1 MKAGHSFGWTRL
13 SSLAVLSG
21 IIALLSLSLVNEY
34 READKQAQSEVETLS
49 RVLEAHTLAIVQQVD
64 LVLNDVQ
71 SHVNPD
77 DMRLTHG
84 SGDSRSRK
92 YHALLKSHV
101 ENVQEVSLLHLIN
114 KNGEHIY
121 SSLATLPSVNLA
133 DRPYFQRHRDD
144 TATGLMISAPI
155 ISRVTGNWTL
165 ILSRR
170 INFADGNFAG
180 TVQASLDMKYF
191 QKFYRSLNLNQHAM
205 VALYDKHLSLAA
217 RYPPSETDMGKISNL
232 EAGIFVDKG
241 LTHASYHANSPLDS
255 VNRKYSFRQAGD
267 LPLYVFA
274 GVAEDGYLAE
284 WRQHAW
290 EYGFGLI
297 VFSMVLIGLGQ
308 RQRRAED
315 ALLKSEDRFR
325 SALEHAPIGM
335 ALASPDGKFVQVNRA
350 FCDIVGY
357 APEALLNL
365 SFEAIT
371 HPDDV
376 AKDIAYLKRME
387 TGEIGSYEI
396 EKRYLHKDGRIVWV
410 QNTVSIAR
418 DETGTQQQII
428 QQVQDITERK
438 EPAQRLE
445 HEARTDCLTGLSNRR
460 HFLELASQELV
471 RVRRYRSPLTLAMLD
486 VDHFKTINDTYGHEI
501 GDKVLMEL
509 ADICCRALRE
519 PDVVG
524 RIGGEEFAILFP
536 QTTGDQ
542 AYEIAE
548 RLRVAIAAAK
558 VPIERGL
565 PVHFTVSLGIT
576 SFAES
581 DTNIDMLLS
590 RADKAL
596 YEAKHKGR
604 NRVVIED
611 TPKEK
616 PG

>member
-1 MKAGHSFGWTRL
+1 LIARLAKHSLLPSFAGL
-13 SSLAVLSG
+13 VG
-21 IIALLSLSLVNEY
+21 IIALLALSLVNEY

-64 LVLNDVQ
+64 LILNDVQ
-71 SHVNPD
+71 SHVRPE

-84 SGDSRSRK
+84 AADPRSKK
-92 YHALLKSHV
+92 YHAMLKSHV
-101 ENVQEVSLLHLIN
+101 ANVLEVSLLHLIN

-121 SSLATLPSVNLA
+121 SSLDTLPDVNLA

-170 INFADGNFAG
+170 INFEDGSFAG

-191 QKFYRSLNLNQHAM
+191 QQFYRSLNLNKHGM

-217 RYPPSETDMGKISNL
+217 RFPPSETEMGKISNL
-232 EAGIFVDKG
+232 EANFYIEKG
-241 LTHASYHANSPLDS
+241 MKHATYQANSPLDG
-255 VNRKYSFRQAGD
+255 VNRKYSFRQVGN
-267 LPLYVFA
+267 LPLFVFA
-274 GVAEDGYLAE
+274 GVAEDGYLTE

-290 EYGFGLI
+290 EYGIGLVI
-297 VFSMVLIGLGQ
+297 FSMVLIGLGQ
-308 RQRRAED
+308 RQRRAEK
-315 ALLKSEDRFR
+315 ALLKSEDLFR

-335 ALASPDGKFVQVNRA
+335 ALASPDGKFVRVNRA

-357 APEALLNL
+357 EPEALLNL

-376 AKDIAYLKRME
+376 ARDIACLKRME
-387 TGEIGSYEI
+387 AGEIRSYEI
-396 EKRYLHKDGRIVWV
+396 EKRFLHKDGRIVWV
-410 QNTVSIAR
+410 QNTVSISR
-418 DETGTQQQII
+418 DDKGKQQQII

-438 EPAQRLE
+438 ELAQRLE

-460 HFLELASQELV
+460 HFLELATQELA

-501 GDKVLMEL
+501 GDKVLIEL
-509 ADICCRALRE
+509 ADICRRALRE

-536 QTTGDQ
+536 QTACDQ

-548 RLRVAIAAAK
+548 RLRMAIAAAEI
-558 VPIERGL
+558 PIEHGL

-596 YEAKHKGR
+596 YEAKHNGR
-604 NRVVIED
+604 NRVVIEGA
-611 TPKEK
+611 TKEK
-616 PG
+616 SG